1 MGYTY
6 LRDLRTD
13 VDFSKGWMVAA
24 GRKAGP
30 VWAVVQFD
38 NSSADLGLIVG
49 EATVSVRSFMAGVA
63 VRGRIG
69 PFREFLQLVVGQV
82 RGRGVLFGAESSE
95 SRFSLQPGIGLDY
108 PITRAIAARL
118 QFDDRLMRGNRAWTQ
133 VELRLVAA
141 VVYSFR

>member
-6 LRDLRTD
+6 LRDVRTD

-24 GRKAGP
+24 GRKVGP

-38 NSSADLGLIVG
+38 NSSADLGLVVG
-49 EATVSVRSFMAGVA
+49 EASVSVRSIMAGVA
-63 VRGRIG
+63 VGGRIG

-82 RGRGVLFGAESSE
+82 RGRGVLFGTESSE
-95 SRFSLQPGIGLDY
+95 SRFSVQPGVGLDY

-133 VELRLVAA
+133 VELRVGAA
-141 VVYSFR
+141 FVYRFP